1 MDRETEWKRKTKID
15 KKVTGT
21 DLRMNNNK
29 YTQIDKGS
37 YGEDSAFRRKT
48 ERQKKQSVRETEE
61 KKNN

>member
-48 ERQKKQSVRETEE
+48 ERQKNSL
-61 KKNN
+61 